1 MSSTVGTESAD
12 RQRQR
17 EQRKATGSGSQ
28 GSRLP
33 AAPRRRR
40 PAVAALAALLVVGGA
55 LVAGVL
61 AVRMDERQAVV
72 QVSQDVGVGQ
82 KITSADLTEAR
93 VAADVPGLVPASRAK
108 EVVGLFAKVAMSKG
122 QLLDQSMLT
131 RQGPLQPG
139 KAAVGIILTA
149 GRTPADGLASGD
161 LVELVRIGQ
170 GSVQSAVIAQATVL
184 AVSKQADQK
193 GSTLGDQSAAS
204 SAQTATVLVD
214 RSDVQAVTDASGN
227 NRIAVALLQR
237 GTSLEDK

>member
-17 EQRKATGSGSQ
+17 EQRKATGSQ

-33 AAPRRRR
+33 ATPRRRR
-40 PAVAALAALLVVGGA
+40 PALAALAALLVVGGA

-61 AVRMDERQAVV
+61 AVRMDERQAVI
-72 QVSQDVGVGQ
+72 QVSRDVGVGQ

-93 VAADVPGLVPASRAK
+93 VAADVPSLIPASRAN
-108 EVVGLFAKVAMSKG
+108 EVVGLFAKVAMGKG
-122 QLLDQSMLT
+122 QLLDMSMLT
-131 RQGPLQPG
+131 KQEPLQSD
-139 KAAVGIILTA
+139 KAAVGILLTA

-184 AVSKQADQK
+184 AVSNKADQK
-193 GSTLGDQSAAS
+193 GSALGDQSSAGT
-204 SAQTATVLVD
+204 AQTATVLVD
-214 RSDVQAVTDASGN
+214 RADVQAVADASGN

>member
-17 EQRKATGSGSQ
+17 EQRKATSSASS

-40 PAVAALAALLVVGGA
+40 PAVAALAALLVIGGA
-55 LVAGVL
+55 LVAGLL
-61 AVRMDERQAVV
+61 AVRMDERQSVI

-108 EVVGLFAKVAMSKG
+108 EVVGLFAKVAMGKG
-122 QLLDQSMLT
+122 QLLDRSMLT
-131 RQGPLQPG
+131 RQGPLQSD
-139 KAAVGIILTA
+139 KAAVGIVLTA

-170 GSVQSAVIAQATVL
+170 GSVPSAVIAQATVL
-184 AVSKQADQK
+184 AVSQGDQK
-193 GSTLGDQSAAS
+193 GSALGDQSSTS
-204 SAQTATVLVD
+204 SAQTATVLID
-214 RSDVQAVTDASGN
+214 RTDIQAVTDASGN
-227 NRIAVALLQR
+227 NKIAVALLQR

>member
-17 EQRKATGSGSQ
+17 EQRKATGSQ

-33 AAPRRRR
+33 ATPRRRR
-40 PAVAALAALLVVGGA
+40 PALAALAALLVVGGA

-61 AVRMDERQAVV
+61 AVRMDERQAVI
-72 QVSQDVGVGQ
+72 QVSRDVGVGQ

-93 VAADVPGLVPASRAK
+93 VAADVPSLIPASRAN
-108 EVVGLFAKVAMSKG
+108 EVVGLFAKVAMGKG
-122 QLLDQSMLT
+122 QLLDKSMLT
-131 RQGPLQPG
+131 KQGPLQSD
-139 KAAVGIILTA
+139 KAAVGILLTA

-184 AVSKQADQK
+184 AVSNKADQK
-193 GSTLGDQSAAS
+193 GSALGDQSSAGT
-204 SAQTATVLVD
+204 AQTATVLVD
-214 RSDVQAVTDASGN
+214 RADVQAVADASGN

>member
-17 EQRKATGSGSQ
+17 EQRKATGSQ

-33 AAPRRRR
+33 ATPRRRR
-40 PAVAALAALLVVGGA
+40 PALAALAALLVVGGA

-61 AVRMDERQAVV
+61 AVRMDERQAVI
-72 QVSQDVGVGQ
+72 QVSRDVGVGQ

-93 VAADVPGLVPASRAK
+93 VAADVPSLIPASRAN
-108 EVVGLFAKVAMSKG
+108 EVVGLFAKVAMGKG
-122 QLLDQSMLT
+122 QLLDMSMLT
-131 RQGPLQPG
+131 KQGPLQSD
-139 KAAVGIILTA
+139 KAAVGILLTA

-184 AVSKQADQK
+184 AVSNKADQK
-193 GSTLGDQSAAS
+193 GSALGDQSSAGT
-204 SAQTATVLVD
+204 AQTATVLVD
-214 RSDVQAVTDASGN
+214 RADVQAVADASGN

>member
-1 MSSTVGTESAD
+1 MSSTVGTEAAD

-17 EQRKATGSGSQ
+17 EQRKASGPGSS

-33 AAPRRRR
+33 ATPRRRR

-61 AVRMDERQAVV
+61 AVRMDERQAVI

-82 KITSADLTEAR
+82 KITSADITEAR

-108 EVVGLFAKVAMSKG
+108 EVVGLFAKVGMTKG
-122 QLLDQSMLT
+122 QLLDKSMLT

-139 KAAVGIILTA
+139 KAAVGIVLAA
-149 GRTPADGLASGD
+149 GRVPAEGLVSGD

-170 GSVQSAVIAQATVL
+170 GSVQSAVIAEATVL
-184 AVSKQADQK
+184 AVSQSDEKSSA
-193 GSTLGDQSAAS
+193 LGDQSS
-204 SAQTATVLVD
+204 STSAQTATVLVD
-214 RSDVQAVTDASGN
+214 RADIQAVTDASGN
-227 NRIAVALLQR
+227 NRIAVALLQQ
-237 GTSLEDK
+237 GTSLGDK